1 MDISEQLPQ
10 YILDDYKQEGYGWKI
25 LRNKMN
31 FTLAIFNCSKA
42 WLYKIFN
49 DVKEK
54 WSNIINGGFIF

>member
-10 YILDDYKQEGYGWKI
+10 YLDDYKQEGYGWKI

-31 FTLAIFNCSKA
+31 FTLVIFNCSKA
-42 WLYKIFN
+42 WLYKMFN
-49 DVKEK
+49 DVEEK